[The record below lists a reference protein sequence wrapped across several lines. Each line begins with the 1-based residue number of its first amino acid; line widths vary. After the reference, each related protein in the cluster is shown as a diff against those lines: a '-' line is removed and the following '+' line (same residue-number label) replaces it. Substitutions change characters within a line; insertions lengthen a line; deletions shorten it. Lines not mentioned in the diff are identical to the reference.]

1 MYKQGSADQKKM
13 EILRMVHFSVLFIIA
28 NKIDVENMGT
38 GI

>member
-13 EILRMVHFSVLFIIA
+13 EILRMVRFSVLFIIA